1 MAKVRIQ
8 ARTSEHDTDQDGL
21 PHASRSPAN
30 TKQTGAV
37 GLLIRVLKT
46 EGFVGWYQ
54 VTCLDVRETNLVCLL
69 KPSFLTLVSTGD
81 VGTDRQS
88 GALTSAVVRLQGAV

>member
-8 ARTSEHDTDQDGL
+8 ARTSEHDADEEKGL
-21 PHASRSPAN
+21 PHSSRPP
-30 TKQTGAV
+30 TKVKQTGAV

-54 VTCLDVRETNLVCLL
+54 VTHSRPCGINLLY
-69 KPSFLTLVSTGD
+69 S
-81 VGTDRQS
+81 
-88 GALTSAVVRLQGAV
+88 